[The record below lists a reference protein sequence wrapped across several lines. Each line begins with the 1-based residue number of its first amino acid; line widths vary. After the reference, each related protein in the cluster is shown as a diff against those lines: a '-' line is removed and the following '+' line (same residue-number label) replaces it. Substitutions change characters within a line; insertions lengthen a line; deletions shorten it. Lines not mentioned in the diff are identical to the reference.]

1 MEGYKMEQQY
11 LYTDRLLLR
20 KFTIDDHEDLY
31 EYLSNS
37 KVVKYEPYDT
47 YTMEECI
54 EEVKFR
60 AEDENQR
67 FWAVC
72 LKENK
77 KVIGHVYF
85 NQEEPMEF
93 NTWELGY
100 VFNPK
105 FYGQGYATEACR
117 RILKYGFEEKKAHR
131 IVAGANV
138 KNESSWKLLERLY
151 MRREGHM
158 LQNVFFKRTLDGEPI
173 WNDSYRYGILYE
185 EYR

>member
-1 MEGYKMEQQY
+1 
-11 LYTDRLLLR
+11 
-20 KFTIDDHEDLY
+20 
-31 EYLSNS
+31 
-37 KVVKYEPYDT
+37 
-47 YTMEECI
+47 MEECI

-158 LQNVFFKRTLDGEPI
+158 LQNVFFKFINDLIGGFKELSLNEKRKNEFEDDMEKSCDKYRGLYQEQNTPI
-173 WNDSYRYGILYE
+173 T
-185 EYR
+185 

>member
-1 MEGYKMEQQY
+1 MGQQY

-20 KFTIDDHEDLY
+20 KFTIDDYEDLY

-37 KVVKYEPYDT
+37 EVVQYEPYDV
-47 YTMEECI
+47 YTIEECS

-60 AEDENQR
+60 SEDENQR

-85 NQEEPMEF
+85 NKEEPMEF
-93 NTWELGY
+93 KTWELGY

-105 FYGQGYATEACR
+105 FYGQGYATEACK
-117 RILKYGFEEKKAHR
+117 RILKYGFEEKNAHR
-131 IVAGANV
+131 IVAEVNV
-138 KNESSWKLLERLY
+138 KNESSWKLLERLS

-158 LQNVFFKRTLDGEPI
+158 LQNVFFKTTLDGKSI

-185 EYR
+185 EHR